1 MTVRVHKPASET
13 GPLRAQ
19 PARPKAPAPAAAA
32 TPAPAPRKPDQNH
45 AQTGKL
51 QAVDAVDIEA
61 VDLHV
66 SAQTGKDTSVIVEA
80 TLQRA
85 ASAAEHA
92 AAGAG
97 TAANAAGA
105 ASKATRGLGA
115 AGVLTAMTL
124 LVKAVNAKP
133 VSSAAVVQALSDLAA
148 NLGTAA
154 AGLSKIPGLD
164 KALHVFGGVGG
175 IVGGITGLVAN
186 FKDAQ
191 KKGLTTSNMLG
202 LMGSACSLVGGL
214 AMALTP
220 FCPPLA
226 VAATAFT
233 LAGAAFNVAKLAV
246 DHKDWIK
253 QKAQRVASATT
264 GALSTV
270 ADTAKKALLAPL
282 TPFERLVAWAP

>member
-19 PARPKAPAPAAAA
+19 AARPKAAAPAPAAA
-32 TPAPAPRKPDQNH
+32 PASAPRKSDQNH

-51 QAVDAVDIEA
+51 QAVQAIDIEA

-66 SAQTGKDTSVIVEA
+66 GAQSGKDASVIVEA
-80 TLQRA
+80 SLQRA

-92 AAGAG
+92 AAGAT
-97 TAANAAGA
+97 TAASA

-133 VSSAAVVQALSDLAA
+133 VSAAAVVSALSDLAA

-164 KALHVFGGVGG
+164 KALHVFGGIGG

-186 FKDAQ
+186 FQDAQ
-191 KKGLTTSNMLG
+191 KKGLSTSNMLG

-220 FCPPLA
+220 FCPPLG

-246 DHKDWIK
+246 DHQDWIK
-253 QKAQRVASATT
+253 QKAQRAASATT

-282 TPFERLVAWAP
+282 ASFERLVAWAP

>member
-1 MTVRVHKPASET
+1 MTVRVNKPASET
-13 GPLRAQ
+13 GPLRTQAV
-19 PARPKAPAPAAAA
+19 RPQTPAPTAAAA
-32 TPAPAPRKPDQNH
+32 PAPAPRKADQNH

-51 QAVDAVDIEA
+51 QAVEAIDIEA

-133 VSSAAVVQALSDLAA
+133 VSAAAVVQSLSDLAA

-164 KALHVFGGVGG
+164 KALHVFGGIGG
-175 IVGGITGLVAN
+175 IVGGITGLVVN
-186 FKDAQ
+186 FQEAQ
-191 KKGLTTSNMLG
+191 KRGLTTSNMLG

-233 LAGAAFNVAKLAV
+233 LAGAAFNVAKLTV

-253 QKAQRVASATT
+253 QKAQRAASATT

-282 TPFERLVAWAP
+282 TPFQRLVAWAP

>member
-1 MTVRVHKPASET
+1 MTVRHHKPASET
-13 GPLRAQ
+13 SPLRAQ
-19 PARPKAPAPAAAA
+19 AARPKAPVPTAAAA
-32 TPAPAPRKPDQNH
+32 PTPAPRKADQNH

-51 QAVDAVDIEA
+51 QAVEAIDIEA

-66 SAQTGKDTSVIVEA
+66 SAQTGKDASVIVEA
-80 TLQRA
+80 SLQRA

-97 TAANAAGA
+97 SAVGA

-133 VSSAAVVQALSDLAA
+133 VSAAAVVQALSDLAA

-164 KALHVFGGVGG
+164 KALHVFGGIGG

-191 KKGLTTSNMLG
+191 RRGLTTSNMLG
-202 LMGSACSLVGGL
+202 LMGSACSLVGGV

-246 DHKDWIK
+246 DHQDWIK

-264 GALSTV
+264 GAMSTV
-270 ADTAKKALLAPL
+270 ADTAKAALSAPL
-282 TPFERLVAWAP
+282 TRFERLVAWAP